1 MAKRIV
7 LNVENAPSVDIDR
20 VVSETPNPRRAFP

>member
-7 LNVENAPSVDIDR
+7 PNVENATSVDIDR
-20 VVSETPNPRRAFP
+20 VVSETSIPRRAFR